1 MGFRVSLEE
10 KNTMKSEQAM
20 AKTQT
25 SWRKGQSGNPVGRKA
40 GTGRIEEYRGLLDPH
55 VPDLLTVLVAKGK
68 EGDMTALRLVLDRLY
83 PIRDAVMAD
92 IMAEIAELRMLVE
105 TRSNPNERA

>member
-1 MGFRVSLEE
+1 
-10 KNTMKSEQAM
+10 M

-25 SWRKGQSGNPVGRKA
+25 SWRKGQSGNPIGRKA

-55 VPDLLTVLVAKGK
+55 IPELLTVLVAKAK
-68 EGDMTALRLVLDRLY
+68 EGDMAALRLVLDRLY
-83 PIRDAVMAD
+83 PIRDAAMAD

-105 TRSNPNERA
+105 REATQNQRA